1 MTNEPVSD
9 HRMLNAD
16 TSTVP
21 GRLSAGSIVM
31 LVGVILFAGV
41 VGVALLQRNQ
51 SQPTSGPAPDF
62 TLETFDGETLTLSEL
77 RGNIVVVNFWA
88 SWCGPCRDEAPVLQ
102 TAWETYR
109 DQGVI
114 FVGIAYLEASDQ
126 TALTFINEFQI
137 TYPNGTDVGSR
148 IGRSYRI
155 TGVPETFII
164 DRNGEVAHFF
174 IIPLNETLLTTAI
187 EDVLAESET
196 SS

>member
-1 MTNEPVSD
+1 MTSEPLSNNRV
-9 HRMLNAD
+9 LNPD
-16 TSTVP
+16 TPKIP
-21 GRLSAGSIVM
+21 GRLSAGSIVL
-31 LVGVILFAGV
+31 LVGVILFASV

-62 TLETFDGETLTLSEL
+62 TLETFGGETITLSAL
-77 RGNIVVVNFWA
+77 QGNIVVVNFWA

-102 TAWETYR
+102 SAWETYR

-126 TALTFINEFQI
+126 TALSFINEFQI
-137 TYPNGTDVGSR
+137 TYPNGTDLASR

-174 IIPLNETLLTTAI
+174 IVPLNETMLTTAI
-187 EDVLAESET
+187 EDVLAEGEA